1 MKKQIYKAAIYVR
14 LSKEDGDIADAKKAE
29 SNSISNQKSLILNF
43 LKDKDDIEV
52 VSIREDDG
60 YTGTN
65 FDRPAFQLM
74 MQDVKEGRVNCVVVK
89 DLSRFGREY
98 IDSGRYIE
106 RLFPAMGVRF
116 IAVNDGIDSIRNDQ
130 SSEIVV
136 PFKNLINDAYA
147 RDISIKIR
155 SSLEAKR
162 QNGEYVG
169 NYCAYGYQKDEN
181 NHNRI
186 IPDEYAGHIVQDIFK
201 WVVNGM
207 SLDTISEKLN
217 TMGVLSPMEYRKSK
231 GEKFYTSFKKNEAS
245 LWTPTAVRR
254 IVTNPIYIGTL
265 IQGKVTSPN
274 HKVKTHFEKE
284 PEKWAVVKENHEALI
299 SKKEFDTVQRLL
311 SIDMRTSPGKNK
323 VYLMSGI
330 AVCADCGALMTRKTS
345 KSGGRTY
352 SYYMC
357 SNNKKNK
364 RCTSHRIRE
373 DKLEEIVFDTLKE
386 LSALMVDA
394 EAVIKKA
401 GEQEYKRIDCK
412 RFLEQIAVN
421 EEEIN
426 HCNEMMISL
435 YEDYREGILDKKDFS
450 LFKENFET
458 KRKRAEKAV
467 IHLQEE
473 LKKAEAGVERDY
485 SWIKEYQRLKELPF
499 LTRNILVSFVSQVK
513 VHENGDIEIILD
525 DNDEYEYLM
534 QKVKEIREADI
545 PETTRLEVS
554 DNGIENISDERMVI

>member
-245 LWTPTAVRR
+245 
-254 IVTNPIYIGTL
+254 
-265 IQGKVTSPN
+265 
-274 HKVKTHFEKE
+274 
-284 PEKWAVVKENHEALI
+284 
-299 SKKEFDTVQRLL
+299 
-311 SIDMRTSPGKNK
+311 
-323 VYLMSGI
+323 
-330 AVCADCGALMTRKTS
+330 
-345 KSGGRTY
+345 TY
-352 SYYMC
+352 NFFC
-357 SNNKKNK
+357 
-364 RCTSHRIRE
+364 CTS
-373 DKLEEIVFDTLKE
+373 
-386 LSALMVDA
+386 
-394 EAVIKKA
+394 
-401 GEQEYKRIDCK
+401 
-412 RFLEQIAVN
+412 
-421 EEEIN
+421 
-426 HCNEMMISL
+426 
-435 YEDYREGILDKKDFS
+435 FS
-450 LFKENFET
+450 T
-458 KRKRAEKAV
+458 SRRKRRY
-467 IHLQEE
+467 INDL
-473 LKKAEAGVERDY
+473 
-485 SWIKEYQRLKELPF
+485 
-499 LTRNILVSFVSQVK
+499 SQK
-513 VHENGDIEIILD
+513 
-525 DNDEYEYLM
+525 
-534 QKVKEIREADI
+534 R
-545 PETTRLEVS
+545 T
-554 DNGIENISDERMVI
+554 